1 MNSPNANIVSW
12 QMHKREI
19 FWDMDGSITGISGGA
34 YISPFKE
41 HFVGV
46 TGCTAHPEAK
56 WGNSHICA
64 MD

>member
-1 MNSPNANIVSW
+1 
-12 QMHKREI
+12 MHKREI

-34 YISPFKE
+34 YISPYKE

-64 MD
+64 MN